1 MRAFLLEV
9 IAVKTTWNSRKRVV
23 VDGEAFKAARV
34 MFKSDDIAIRD
45 AEYQR
50 KELHG
55 YGSQGWLAEKAGL
68 SLRAISS
75 LEGGKASVAVVDAVS
90 NILKISGRQYIL
102 GYGEQATKVSASHSI
117 DLRSTINGRV
127 EGNEETYLNRPFV
140 ITLAP
145 VNILIEDAFIE
156 EAVLKSMHIRLSVG
170 EAYSDIGKS
179 MIIDLAWVYYVNLTS
194 SAKTFLG
201 DPEVVGDVRIKTNE
215 IYTKS
220 IMFRQE
226 SIPPTTWKKFCEYII
241 EFGSDESLD
250 HSRLLLTLTLNFENF
265 EKQVPILVSIP
276 ELKSLIENYY
286 PKGCPYW
293 IQPKALMP

>member
-1 MRAFLLEV
+1 M
-9 IAVKTTWNSRKRVV
+9 KTTWNSRKRVV
-23 VDGEAFKAARV
+23 VDGEAFKAARI
-34 MFKSDDIAIRD
+34 MFKSDDEDTRD
-45 AEYQR
+45 VEYQR
-50 KELHG
+50 RELHG

-68 SLRAISS
+68 SLRIISS

-90 NILKISGRQYIL
+90 NILGIPGRQYIL
-102 GYGEQATKVSASHSI
+102 GYGEQATKVIASHSI
-117 DLRSTINGRV
+117 DLRPAISGRT
-127 EGNEETYLNRPFV
+127 EGNEETYLNTPLLV
-140 ITLAP
+140 TLVP

-179 MIIDLAWVYYVNLTS
+179 MIMDFVWIYYVNLTS

-201 DPEVVGDVRIKTNE
+201 DPEVVGEVRIKTNE
-215 IYTKS
+215 IYKKS
-220 IMFRQE
+220 IMFSQE
-226 SIPPTTWKKFCEYII
+226 SISPTTWKKFCEYII

-250 HSRLLLTLTLNFENF
+250 HSRLLLTLTLKFENF
-265 EKQVPILVSIP
+265 EKQVPILVSIQ
-276 ELKSLIENYY
+276 EIKSLIENYY